1 MGKQSY
7 NDVAAATHGDYFA
20 GQQRWL
26 DVVERLDEQR
36 RLRESA
42 AWPLA
47 PGVVAK
53 GELEEPPIVGN
64 EVEALAGEHTVGLQV
79 VEVDAQGGARKV
91 DAAPYLSARRAPAST
106 GVARLPRQS
115 SRLGARS
122 TARVLRTLLSLAVS
136 RKMDAL
142 ARLARTPV
150 AGAQGAGAARA
161 RR

>member
-91 DAAPYLSARRAPAST
+91 NAAPDLSARRARGAPPVS
-106 GVARLPRQS
+106 VLPTRN
-115 SRLGARS
+115 ACA
-122 TARVLRTLLSLAVS
+122 ARVPRTLLFFGGFS
-136 RKMDAL
+136 
-142 ARLARTPV
+142 
-150 AGAQGAGAARA
+150 QN
-161 RR
+161 